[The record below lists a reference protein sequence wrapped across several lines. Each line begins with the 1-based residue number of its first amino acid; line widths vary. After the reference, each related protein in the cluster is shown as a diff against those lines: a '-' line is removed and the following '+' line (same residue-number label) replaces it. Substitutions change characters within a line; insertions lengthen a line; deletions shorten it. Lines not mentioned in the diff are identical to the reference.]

1 MSFGRDPEARN
12 ASRSPP
18 VRFPSSLQRAQIAT
32 DSESPRLS
40 THRKRKS
47 RPIPNHRGYQRIAR
61 IRNRPQNR
69 SSAGRKQLDLGEL
82 AKAPALHHWERFRKK
97 IEKNRLRSKK
107 NRKSRLRSKSF
118 HYIFWLISSPLSLE
132 LGTDQRPSPR
142 ASAFDLYVGGDRIGN
157 GHRCLAELF
166 RRRFLNF
173 QHFQFSKDE
182 IIENKRICW

>member
-12 ASRSPP
+12 ASRSTA
-18 VRFPSSLQRAQIAT
+18 VRFPSSGQRAQIAT

-40 THRKRKS
+40 THRTDPESTAKQIQRREKAAGS
-47 RPIPNHRGYQRIAR
+47 RRAR
-61 IRNRPQNR
+61 EGSGFAP
-69 SSAGRKQLDLGEL
+69 LGTVS
-82 AKAPALHHWERFRKK
+82 KK